1 MANVND
7 RKAVLVIRKT
17 RLEELTER
25 FNTVNQAKFYIEH
38 AGADFRDY
46 LVEHERYKKA
56 VEDVQSMLGRQTR
69 LQTLERTYLP
79 NYIFARDDAVVVLGQ
94 DGLVANTMK
103 YLQGQPIVAINPD
116 PDRWDGVLLPFKVN
130 DVQAI
135 IRSVFSGKIKVKE
148 ITIARA
154 SMNDGQVLYAV
165 NDFFIGRKTHVS
177 ARYEI
182 QWEKKKEDQ
191 SSSGIIVSTGLGS
204 TGWLKSLLAGA
215 RGIEATF
222 MEEAAIPE
230 ALDGFA
236 WDSPY
241 LCFTVREP
249 FPSRSSQASVV
260 FGKIASGKPL
270 KIVSKMP
277 DNGVIFSDGIE
288 ADFLAFNSGAIVS
301 IGAADKKGL
310 LVV

>member
-1 MANVND
+1 MANAND

-46 LVEHERYKKA
+46 EDEHERYKKA
-56 VEDVQSMLGRQTR
+56 LADVQEVLVRETR
-69 LQTLERTYLP
+69 LQTLERAYLP
-79 NYIFARDDAVVVLGQ
+79 NYIFAKDDAVVVLGQ

-103 YLQGQPIVAINPD
+103 YLQGQPIVAVNPD
-116 PDRWDGVLLPFKVN
+116 PDRWDGVLLPFKVK

-135 IRSVFSGKIKVKE
+135 IRSVFAGKIKVKE
-148 ITIARA
+148 ITIAQA

-165 NDFFIGRKTHVS
+165 NDFFIGPKTHVS

-182 QWEKKKEDQ
+182 QWEKKKEEQ

-222 MEEAAIPE
+222 MKQTAIPE

-260 FGKIASGKPL
+260 FGKIAAKKPL

-288 ADFLAFNSGAIVS
+288 ADFLAFNSGSIVT
-301 IGAADKKGL
+301 IGTADKKGL

>member
-1 MANVND
+1 MANTND
-7 RKAVLVIRKT
+7 RKVVLIIRKT

-46 LVEHERYKKA
+46 ELEHECYKRA
-56 VEDVQSMLGRQTR
+56 VTDVQEILVRQTR
-69 LQTLERTYLP
+69 LQTLERAYLP
-79 NYIFARDDAVVVLGQ
+79 NYIFAKDDAVVVLGQ

-116 PDRWDGVLLPFKVN
+116 PDRWDGVLLPFKVK
-130 DVQAI
+130 DVSEI
-135 IRSVFSGKIKVKE
+135 MRSVFSGKFKVKE
-148 ITIARA
+148 ITIAKA

-165 NDFFIGRKTHVS
+165 NDFFVGPKTHVS

-191 SSSGIIVSTGLGS
+191 SSSGIIISTGLGS

-215 RGIEATF
+215 RGIEASF
-222 MEEAAIPE
+222 MKQTSIPQ
-230 ALDGFA
+230 ALEGFA

-260 FGKIASGKPL
+260 FGKIAAQKPL
-270 KIVSKMP
+270 KITSKMP

-288 ADFLAFNSGAIVS
+288 ADFLTFNSGSIVTVTT
-301 IGAADKKGL
+301 ADKKGL